1 MEKQLEEQVATLKQ
15 LQEELAEVKE
25 QHANKNSGGDP
36 SALTNEK
43 KMSISLETARRAAD
57 FSRRMPNAC
66 INLLKSHQVATA
78 EEQAGGSWRIYA
90 ANLKRLSADG
100 V

>member
-43 KMSISLETARRAAD
+43 KMSPDNPCMYERDVAAVA
-57 FSRRMPNAC
+57 SRVPLIR
-66 INLLKSHQVATA
+66 QV
-78 EEQAGGSWRIYA
+78 QVGGQRES
-90 ANLKRLSADG
+90 G
-100 V
+100 G